1 LALLPPAQGSRASRV
16 VSVSIDGTLRV
27 WSLDPAEI
35 KKAKEEYERQQ
46 NGIEVEEEPEVKKES
61 MLTAEEEAEL
71 ADLMDSDDE

>member
-1 LALLPPAQGSRASRV
+1 
-16 VSVSIDGTLRV
+16 LRV

-71 ADLMDSDDE
+71 AELMDSNDE

>member
-1 LALLPPAQGSRASRV
+1 
-16 VSVSIDGTLRV
+16 TLRV

-71 ADLMDSDDE
+71 AELMDSDDE